1 MKKFVLAYN
10 PVSGHAEF
18 KRRLDAFIAAF
29 QKRGAM
35 VIPYRTKRE
44 NQDFDQFV
52 AEANP
57 DGILAAGGDG
67 TVHILANLMLHGR
80 IDLPLGIIG
89 SGTSNDFATNLHL
102 NDDLGQYL
110 DSICEGIT
118 RPVDL
123 GRVGEEYFVNVVSAG
138 MMTGI
143 AHEVNARLKNALG
156 KMAYYLRGIGE
167 LPRMHSFPMHLVADG
182 RAYDMDAFLFLII
195 NSATVGSM
203 RDVAAAARVD
213 DGMLD
218 FLAVKR
224 GSAMGVA
231 ALTADLFQGKPVDQR
246 SSVLHVQARTFDISA
261 EEPLTSD
268 LDGEIGPQL
277 PLHVETVP
285 HALEIFCL

>member
-10 PVSGHAEF
+10 PVSGHAEL

-29 QKRGAM
+29 QKRDAM
-35 VIPYRTKRE
+35 VIPYRTKKDNRG
-44 NQDFDQFV
+44 FDQFV
-52 AEANP
+52 AEAAP

-67 TVHILANLMLHGR
+67 TVHIIANLMMHAH

-110 DSICEGIT
+110 DSICEGLT

-123 GRVGEEYFVNVVSAG
+123 GRVGEDYFINVVSAG

-143 AHEVNARLKNALG
+143 AHEVNARMKNALG

-167 LPRMHSFPMHLVADG
+167 LPKLRSFQMKLTADG
-182 RAYDMDAFLFLII
+182 EDYDMDAFLFLII

-203 RDVAAAARVD
+203 KDVAAAAKVD
-213 DGMLD
+213 DGKLD

-224 GSAMGVA
+224 GNPMGVA
-231 ALTADLFQGKPVDQR
+231 AVTADLFKGKPVDQHP
-246 SSVLHVQARTFDISA
+246 SVLHVQAKTFDISSQ
-261 EEPLTSD
+261 EPMTSD